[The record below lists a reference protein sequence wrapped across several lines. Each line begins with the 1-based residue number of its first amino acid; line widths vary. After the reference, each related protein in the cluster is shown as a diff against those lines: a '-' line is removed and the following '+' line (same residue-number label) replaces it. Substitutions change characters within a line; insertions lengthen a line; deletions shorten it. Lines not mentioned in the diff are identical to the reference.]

1 MHFLKST
8 LKLKVSKPIRNL
20 ERKATFVVEKVN
32 LTTTFASMNSLK
44 NRRTVRA
51 YSEKPL
57 DESLLNELLELACRS
72 SNTGNMQAYSI
83 IVSRDADQKQALAP
97 AHFNQKQVTEA
108 PVILTFCV
116 DFNRI
121 SQWSSQRNAT
131 PGFDNLQALT
141 YSAIDAVIVAQTFCV
156 AAEEAGLG
164 ICYLGTTTYNAE
176 TIIDVLALPKL
187 VLPITTISVGYPKEP
202 STTPLPDRLPLE
214 GIVHQEKYKAFDA
227 LAIDSIYA
235 EKEALEES
243 LRFIEINQK
252 ETLAQIYTDI
262 RYKKSDNEFFSAAWI
277 KAIKKQGFLSSQT
290 FLSL

>member
-1 MHFLKST
+1 M
-8 LKLKVSKPIRNL
+8 
-20 ERKATFVVEKVN
+20 ERKSTFVVEKVN
-32 LTTTFASMNSLK
+32 QVTLFDSMNSLK

-57 DESLLNELLELACRS
+57 EETLLNELLELACRS

-83 IVSRDADQKQALAP
+83 IVTRDPSKKLELAT

-108 PVILTFCV
+108 PVVLTFCV
-116 DFNRI
+116 DYNRI
-121 SQWSSQRNAT
+121 GQWCSQRNAA

-176 TIIDVLALPKL
+176 TIIDVLGLPSL
-187 VLPITTISVGYPKEP
+187 VLPITTLSVGYPKEP
-202 STTPLPDRLPLE
+202 ATSPLPDRLPLE
-214 GIVHQEKYKAFDA
+214 GIVHQEKYKTFDSS
-227 LAIDSIYA
+227 AIERIYA

-243 LRFIEINQK
+243 LRFIELNQK
-252 ETLAQIYTDI
+252 TTLAQIYTDI
-262 RYKKSDNEFFSAAWI
+262 RYKKSDNEFFSAAWLN
-277 KAIKKQGFLSSQT
+277 AIKRQGFEIKDVWLRGD
-290 FLSL
+290 

>member
-1 MHFLKST
+1 MQYFKSS
-8 LKLKVSKPIRNL
+8 LKLKVSKPVRNL
-20 ERKATFVVEKVN
+20 ERKATFVVEKEN
-32 LTTTFASMNSLK
+32 NYTQLFRMNALK
-44 NRRTVRA
+44 NRRTVRS
-51 YSEKPL
+51 YSEKEL
-57 DESLLNELLELACRS
+57 NETLLNDLLEAACRC

-83 IVSRDADQKQALAP
+83 IVTRDATQKQALAP

-121 SQWSSQRNAT
+121 SHWCQQRNAA
-131 PGFDNLQALT
+131 PGFDNVQALT
-141 YSAIDAVIVAQTFCV
+141 YAAIDAVIVAQTFCV
-156 AAEEAGLG
+156 AAEEVGLG

-176 TIIDVLALPKL
+176 TIIDVLGLPPL
-187 VLPITTISVGYPKEP
+187 VLPITTLSVGYPKEP
-202 STTPLPDRLPLE
+202 DLTTLPDRLPLL
-214 GIVHQEKYKAFDA
+214 GIVHQETYTTFDVS
-227 LAIDSIYA
+227 AIDRIYT

-277 KAIKKQGFLSSQT
+277 NAIKRQGFLK
-290 FLSL
+290 

>member
-1 MHFLKST
+1 MHFRKRSE
-8 LKLKVSKPIRNL
+8 KLKVSKPIRNL

-32 LTTTFASMNSLK
+32 IITQIFCMNSLK

-51 YSEKPL
+51 YAEKEL
-57 DESLLNELLELACRS
+57 DESLLNDLLETACRS

-83 IVSRDADQKQALAP
+83 IVTRNTAQKQALAP

-108 PVILTFCV
+108 PVMLTFCA

-121 SQWSSQRNAT
+121 GQWCLQRNAA
-131 PGFDNLQALT
+131 PGFDNIQALT
-141 YSAIDAVIVAQTFCV
+141 YAAIDAIIAAQTFCV
-156 AAEEAGLG
+156 AAEEVGLG

-176 TIIDVLALPKL
+176 TIIDVLGLPQL
-187 VLPITTISVGYPKEP
+187 VLPITTLSVGYPKEP
-202 STTPLPDRLPLE
+202 ATTPLPDRLPLE
-214 GIVHQEKYKAFDA
+214 GIVHQEIYSSLDA
-227 LAIDSIYA
+227 SAIDRIYA

-243 LRFIEINQK
+243 IRFIEINQK

-277 KAIKKQGFLSSQT
+277 KAIKRQGFLKG
-290 FLSL
+290 LI

>member
-1 MHFLKST
+1 M
-8 LKLKVSKPIRNL
+8 
-20 ERKATFVVEKVN
+20 ERKSTFVVEKVN
-32 LTTTFASMNSLK
+32 QVTLFDSMNSLK

-57 DESLLNELLELACRS
+57 EETLLNELLELACRS

-83 IVSRDADQKQALAP
+83 IVTRDPSKKLELAT

-108 PVILTFCV
+108 PVVLTFCV
-116 DFNRI
+116 DYNRI
-121 SQWSSQRNAT
+121 GQWCSQRNAA

-176 TIIDVLALPKL
+176 TIIDVLGLPSL
-187 VLPITTISVGYPKEP
+187 VLPITTLSVGYPKEP
-202 STTPLPDRLPLE
+202 ATSPLPDRLPLE
-214 GIVHQEKYKAFDA
+214 GIVHQEKYKTFDSS
-227 LAIDSIYA
+227 AIERIYA

-243 LRFIEINQK
+243 LRFIELNK
-252 ETLAQIYTDI
+252 KTTLAQIYTDI
-262 RYKKSDNEFFSAAWI
+262 RYKKSDNEFFSEAWL
-277 KAIKKQGFLSSQT
+277 KAIKRQGFLK
-290 FLSL
+290 